1 MKKPHVLNRPMFNT
15 GGTSAYGRGITSNL
29 VSKEQRQR
37 FNNGGRVK
45 YYEDYRG
52 GPVYMGGTDI
62 PQWWDPSWG
71 PVLQTGDQRG
81 RIWDP
86 DANDGKGGYVLAE
99 NIYKVRGAELGE
111 EKMDYIPTTLR
122 DIETYPPKLPRPDI
136 RDYESEAYDIP
147 ESKRAVRSLL
157 AADKRKITDI
167 EDIDIDYM
175 KAQAGSKREQL
186 ERSMGYDIGTPV
198 EGDDFAGT
206 SFNVTATEADRVFG
220 EPRKNLLAKVD
231 TESLEEETYD
241 PGALMPQLSPYLKAK
256 KEVEGAAEIPPPA
269 KEEGIWDYLDKRAAA
284 AEKRGLGTALMGA
297 AGDVLA
303 ASQLPKKEAIQKL
316 GEGLKAFP
324 LAATKGLEKV
334 EGLKDIAKIQEHIE
348 GAKTEGKI
356 GVEAKKHEGRMDE
369 LAEAY
374 KLSNVSKVKL
384 ATLKNKFDKDMKE
397 YDIDSMTPELIYK
410 SFMLKNNYN
419 PKGDE
424 KAFALTM
431 ITGEHVLPPPKDDK
445 TRNNYLATPGVI
457 FVDEDRIIYKVS
469 KDGIADPVTEA
480 MLGLELQKKE
490 QE

>member
-1 MKKPHVLNRPMFNT
+1 MRHPKILYRTMFNT
-15 GGTSAYGRGITSNL
+15 KGPSSYGKGIASNL
-29 VSKEQRQR
+29 VTEEERQKY
-37 FNNGGRVK
+37 NSGGRVG
-45 YYEDYRG
+45 YYTDYRG
-52 GPVYMGGTDI
+52 GPVYMGKRGDEI
-62 PQWWDPSWG
+62 PQWWDQSWG
-71 PVLQTGDQRG
+71 PVLQSGG
-81 RIWDP
+81 KSLVWDP
-86 DANDGKGGYVLAE
+86 DANGGQGGYVPGGGA
-99 NIYKVRGAELGE
+99 YKVSGERGPSIMSGKTDLGL
-111 EKMDYIPTTLR
+111 EKIDYIPVDRQAIAQKNL
-122 DIETYPPKLPRPDI
+122 
-136 RDYESEAYDIP
+136 P
-147 ESKRAVRSLL
+147 ESIPSFKDL
-157 AADKRKITDI
+157 
-167 EDIDIDYM
+167 DIDYM
-175 KAQAGSKREQL
+175 KAQAGSKRDQL

-198 EGDDFAGT
+198 EGDDFEGT

-424 KAFALTM
+424 KAFALSM
-431 ITGEHVLPPPKDDK
+431 ITGEQVLPPPKDDK

>member
-1 MKKPHVLNRPMFNT
+1 MFNT
-15 GGTSAYGRGITSNL
+15 KGPSSYGKGIASNL
-29 VSKEQRQR
+29 VTEEERQKY
-37 FNNGGRVK
+37 NSGGRVG
-45 YYEDYRG
+45 YYTDYRG
-52 GPVYMGGTDI
+52 GPVRMGGLGDPI
-62 PQWWDPSWG
+62 PEWWNESWG
-71 PVLQTGDQRG
+71 PILQHGDRG
-81 RIWDP
+81 LIWDP
-86 DANDGKGGYVLAE
+86 DANNGMGGYTKGE
-99 NIYKVRGAELGE
+99 GIYEARGSGLGE
-111 EKMDYIPTTLR
+111 EKMDYIPRRLV
-122 DIETYPPKLPRPDI
+122 DIEETASQNPVQEI
-136 RDYESEAYDIP
+136 RG
-147 ESKRAVRSLL
+147 SKRSIPRLKDL
-157 AADKRKITDI
+157 
-167 EDIDIDYM
+167 DIDYM
-175 KAQAGSKREQL
+175 KAQAGSKRDQL

>member
-1 MKKPHVLNRPMFNT
+1 MRHPKVLYRSMFST
-15 GGTSAYGRGITSNL
+15 KGSSSYGKGIASNL
-29 VSKEQRQR
+29 VTEEERQKY
-37 FNNGGRVK
+37 NSGGRVG
-45 YYEDYRG
+45 YQSR
-52 GPVYMGGTDI
+52 
-62 PQWWDPSWG
+62 
-71 PVLQTGDQRG
+71 
-81 RIWDP
+81 
-86 DANDGKGGYVLAE
+86 GYVDVG
-99 NIYKVRGAELGE
+99 YPWQYPVF
-111 EKMDYIPTTLR
+111 PTR
-122 DIETYPPKLPRPDI
+122 F
-136 RDYESEAYDIP
+136 S
-147 ESKRAVRSLL
+147 S
-157 AADKRKITDI
+157 KRKIPTLPGGITPILSPGKRGDPYTLIQDYGFTDE
-167 EDIDIDYM
+167 EDPLREKRDYI
-175 KAQAGSKREQL
+175 SVR
-186 ERSMGYDIGTPV
+186 
-198 EGDDFAGT
+198 GDDERIRTLKNAPKYQESDFAAELEAERAQDLELAEAGANEDFPYKTPNDRFENTVGDWRKDLAIPGT
-206 SFNVTATEADRVFG
+206 VR
-220 EPRKNLLAKVD
+220 D

-269 KEEGIWDYLDKRAAA
+269 KEESIWDYLDKREAAA
-284 AEKRGLGTALMGA
+284 KKRGLGTALMGS
-297 AGDVLA
+297 AGDVLV